1 MLRLGSKGYL
11 AVQHRGVSRG
21 LVWLAALSLLANI
34 VLMPVAG
41 DTAATAPGTQITN
54 SASAV
59 YKDAA
64 GNSYNTLS
72 NIVTTTVQNAPQ
84 LTNAAG
90 TGSTYAPGQ
99 VVTDTFTLTNTGNA
113 SGYFQVSGNASPPTT
128 ASDAV
133 IAGTD
138 ASFAAI
144 GNGAAT
150 CTTPVGSQSAPC
162 KYAATVGGT
171 TYYFTSLDATSNN
184 NSLDYWLQNT
194 NPTTGTTA
202 SIVVSVYYAM
212 STGATTGNNVSSQ
225 IFATITQAAAG
236 TAPAETSAS
245 QNATETNNINSDAR
259 LDLYKTSAVGTP
271 TATDIQYTISAHN
284 GGAFSAK
291 DLISA
296 QTLVGAGS
304 KGVLLTDKVPQFGGV
319 PLAISNAGTITVST
333 NATYG
338 FATGATTSIYYT
350 TNTTG
355 SAGWTAASGGK
366 VPTDGSVTYIGI
378 FVSGGSCSGTAGYEL
393 CADTGHATTPGSANV
408 ASAAAVQFQFSVTQP
423 TGPGSGNAGA
433 VTNMANGV
441 IGDNQP
447 TEHILGPGGTL
458 SGTTD
463 SSSTTPL
470 TTAGQGINNT
480 IPSTAGTPVGGASNQ
495 TSDAATTAYSALIG
509 PFGVPASS
517 GSFDGV
523 ITASTSND
531 FTAFPV
537 GQAAD
542 TPQNTSTTL
551 GTPTTTQTTSGSQT
565 VCIANTLDNNGNKN
579 DTYAVT
585 VYAPTA
591 FAIASTGG
599 QSYAGSFSAGGT
611 QITGW
616 SVGLYSNAGC
626 STNLGGATDGAL
638 SSTAIGVAVSSG
650 STTTVYV
657 KYVVPA
663 ATKYFYRYDS
673 LVHAV
678 SAGDSTKVNDTHDDL
693 YADFVALTKSQA
705 IVTGCPS
712 GLTPAIVSGVC
723 SGGTIT
729 YSVDYRNLVLGT
741 SDTNVSFNATITTAG
756 TLGITDD
763 GTTVATSSATQNNWA
778 TFSTINA
785 APVDTTST
793 STTRS
798 ATTYAYFTGIPP
810 VSAGSFSTSVSKFI
824 GTIGGSS
831 FQLVPKNYLAPSGTQ
846 DWQGTLSFAVTVK

>member
-1 MLRLGSKGYL
+1 M
-11 AVQHRGVSRG
+11 
-21 LVWLAALSLLANI
+21 WLAALSMLSNI
-34 VLMPVAG
+34 VLMPVVG
-41 DTAATAPGTQITN
+41 DTATAPGTQITN
-54 SASAV
+54 SASAI

-84 LTNAAG
+84 LTNTAG
-90 TGSTYAPGQ
+90 TGTTYAPGQ
-99 VVTDTFTLTNTGNA
+99 IVTDTFTLTNTGNA
-113 SGYFQVSGNASPPTT
+113 AGYFQVSGNASPPTT
-128 ASDAV
+128 SSDAV

-138 ASFAAI
+138 ASFATI

-150 CTTPVGSQSAPC
+150 CVTPVGSQSAQC

-171 TYYFTSLDATSNN
+171 TYYFTSLDATTNN

-212 STGATTGNNVSSQ
+212 SNTATTGNNVSSQ
-225 IFATITQAAAG
+225 IFSTISQAAVG

-259 LDLYKTSAVGTP
+259 LDLYKSSVVGTP

-284 GGAFSAK
+284 GGAFNAK
-291 DLISA
+291 DLLSA
-296 QTLVGAGS
+296 QTLVGAS
-304 KGVLLTDKVPQFGGV
+304 AKGILLTDKVPQFGGV
-319 PLAISNAGTITVST
+319 PLAVSNTGTITVST

-338 FATGATTSIYYT
+338 FATGATTAIYYT

-355 SAGWTAASGGK
+355 SAGWTLATGGK
-366 VPTDGSVTYIGI
+366 VPIDGSVQYLGI
-378 FVSGGSCSGTAGYEL
+378 YVSGGSCGGTAGFEL
-393 CADTGHATTPGSANV
+393 CTDTGHPTTPGNVNV

-423 TGPGSGNAGA
+423 TGPGSGNAGS

-447 TEHILGPGGTL
+447 TEHILGPGGSL
-458 SGTTD
+458 SGTPDT
-463 SSSTTPL
+463 SSTTPL
-470 TTAGQGINNT
+470 TTTGQGINNT
-480 IPSTAGTPVGGASNQ
+480 TPSTTGTPVGGASNQ
-495 TSDAATTAYSALIG
+495 TSNSASTAYNVLIG
-509 PFGVPASS
+509 PFGVPTSS
-517 GSFDGV
+517 GSFDGAV
-523 ITASTSND
+523 TASTSND
-531 FTAFPV
+531 FTAFPI

-551 GTPTTTQTTSGSQT
+551 GTPTTTQSTGGSQT
-565 VCIANTLDNNGNKN
+565 VCIPNTLDNNGNKN
-579 DTYAVT
+579 DSYSVT

-591 FAIASTGG
+591 FAIATTGG
-599 QSYAGSFSAGGT
+599 QSYSGSFSAGGT
-611 QITGW
+611 QISGW
-616 SVGLYSNAGC
+616 SVGLYSDASC
-626 STNLGGATDGAL
+626 STNLGGATDGAV
-638 SSTAIGVAVSSG
+638 SSTATGVAVASG
-650 STTTVYV
+650 SSTTVYS
-657 KYVVPA
+657 KYVVPT

-678 SAGDSTKVNDTHDDL
+678 SAGDATKINDTHDDL
-693 YADFVALTKSQA
+693 YADFIALTKSQG
-705 IVTGCPS
+705 IVTGCPA

-729 YSVDYRNLVLGT
+729 YSVDYRNLVMGT
-741 SDTNVSFNATITTAG
+741 SDTNVSFNSTITTVG

-763 GTTVATSSATQNNWA
+763 GTTVTTSSATQNNWA
-778 TFSTINA
+778 TFATINA
-785 APVDTTST
+785 APIDTTST

-810 VSAGSFSTSVSKFI
+810 VSAGSFSTSVSKFV
-824 GTIGGSS
+824 GTIGGAS
-831 FQLVPKNYLAPSGTQ
+831 FQLVPKNYLAPSASQ